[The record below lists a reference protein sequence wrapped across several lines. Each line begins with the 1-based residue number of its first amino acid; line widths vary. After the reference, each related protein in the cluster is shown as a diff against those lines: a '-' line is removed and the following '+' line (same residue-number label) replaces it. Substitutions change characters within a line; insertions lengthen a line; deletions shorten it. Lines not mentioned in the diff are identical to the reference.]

1 MWQVVLPALLKL
13 PVHQSLHP
21 LTIWCLSLH
30 CKNLSTGAIAYQCS
44 KLYCCCASQCL
55 STSSSSSFL
64 SGALTSDKFGV
75 NYNRYYTMPK
85 NSISAALSCGCGMS
99 IMALTFSWSS
109 LRPSHSKYVWRIV
122 SLSFWIHTVSVFVQF
137 EVNAPY
143 SIQNLSQPLSL
154 SCCYFSVPQTKI
166 SPMTFTTPS
175 KSSSLWAI
183 HFWNI
188 SGADEMPKQSHFYW

>member
-1 MWQVVLPALLKL
+1 MSFTLQKPE
-13 PVHQSLHP
+13 HRG
-21 LTIWCLSLH
+21 ID
-30 CKNLSTGAIAYQCS
+30 YQCS

-55 STSSSSSFL
+55 TTSPSSSFL
-64 SGALTSDKFGV
+64 SGVLTSDKFGV

-109 LRPSHSKYVWRIV
+109 FRPSHSKYVWRIV
-122 SLSFWIHTVSVFVQF
+122 SLSFWIYTGLYTGLF
-137 EVNAPY
+137 
-143 SIQNLSQPLSL
+143 NLRLMLPILSRTCLSLL
-154 SCCYFSVPQTKI
+154 SCCYLSVPQTKI
-166 SPMTFTTPS
+166 SLMTFTTPS

-188 SGADEMPKQSHFYW
+188 SGADEMPKQSHLYW